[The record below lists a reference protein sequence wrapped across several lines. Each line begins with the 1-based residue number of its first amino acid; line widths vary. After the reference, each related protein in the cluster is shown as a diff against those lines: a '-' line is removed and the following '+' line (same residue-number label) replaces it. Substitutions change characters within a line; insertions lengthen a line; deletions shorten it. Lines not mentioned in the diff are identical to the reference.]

1 MRKAFMIGAAASTL
15 LLAAGAASAQTDQL
29 KPPAPQ
35 SNKSDAMPAKSGKQ
49 AQQPM
54 QRSKSETT
62 GQASGDVKQQLGT
75 DTKAQKNERKSSAT
89 SKSRSETT
97 GQANTEIQK
106 NDQQKSGGKETDKNL
121 QMKSSGST
129 SGAVGTSEKGSQ
141 ASSASSASSGGSAG
155 VKLTQAQKTKIRQ
168 TVITTKSA
176 PRVTHVDFD
185 VRVGTHIPRRIH
197 LAPVPL
203 VLVDIEPTWRGY
215 EYFLVGDEIVVVNPR
230 TMEIVAVLSV

>member
-1 MRKAFMIGAAASTL
+1 MSVNRSTFRNLRPCEERDLLRGVCLIDGITQHGETTMRKAFMIGAAASTL

-49 AQQPM
+49 PK

-97 GQANTEIQK
+97 GQAN
-106 NDQQKSGGKETDKNL
+106 
-121 QMKSSGST
+121 
-129 SGAVGTSEKGSQ
+129 
-141 ASSASSASSGGSAG
+141 
-155 VKLTQAQKTKIRQ
+155 
-168 TVITTKSA
+168 
-176 PRVTHVDFD
+176 
-185 VRVGTHIPRRIH
+185 
-197 LAPVPL
+197 
-203 VLVDIEPTWRGY
+203 
-215 EYFLVGDEIVVVNPR
+215 
-230 TMEIVAVLSV
+230 